1 MEGPCQLPASAWSLL
16 PSLPHLPPLPTA
28 ALGGGESSARWLG
41 GGQQQHKL
49 VDSFILLYKHGNGE
63 NKEREEV
70 GFGACH

>member
-1 MEGPCQLPASAWSLL
+1 MEGPCQLPATAWSLL
-16 PSLPHLPPLPTA
+16 PPPPPLSVPP
-28 ALGGGESSARWLG
+28 LQHSEGGESSARRLG

>member
-1 MEGPCQLPASAWSLL
+1 MRWLAG
-16 PSLPHLPPLPTA
+16 
-28 ALGGGESSARWLG
+28 WLG

>member
-1 MEGPCQLPASAWSLL
+1 MSASCHRLESSSL
-16 PSLPHLPPLPTA
+16 PSSVPPAA
-28 ALGGGESSARWLG
+28 ALGGGESSARRLG